1 MKMVYILDTLDYWTH
16 VSLEAYWRNLVL
28 EAIYASESKD
38 YTSRTS
44 EDSDTETTDQGYSSC

>member
-1 MKMVYILDTLDYWTH
+1 MVYSLDSLDYWTH

-38 YTSRTS
+38 YTSRT
-44 EDSDTETTDQGYSSC
+44 EDFDTESTDLGYSSC

>member
-1 MKMVYILDTLDYWTH
+1 MVYSLDSLDYWTH

-28 EAIYASESKD
+28 EAIYASESKN

-44 EDSDTETTDQGYSSC
+44 HDCDTESTDLGYSSC

>member
-1 MKMVYILDTLDYWTH
+1 MVYILDTLDYWTH

-38 YTSRTS
+38 YTSKTS
-44 EDSDTETTDQGYSSC
+44 EDSDTESTDQGYSSC